1 MTDILERDVRARQ
14 AQLEAA
20 RSGSQLPPPRPYDPA
35 AEANL
40 ARANQAREAQRQ
52 ALARQIE
59 AARAKAAAFEKQRQL
74 ARLAREQA
82 HAESAEAEAKTRY
95 EEAYVVSGGTRAEF
109 RERWPALWSALKRD
123 LALSTEGSPMKQE
136 LRASGRYEF

>member
-20 RSGSQLPPPRPYDPA
+20 RGGQQLPPPRPYDPA

-74 ARLAREQA
+74 ARLARALVSPQA
-82 HAESAEAEAKTRY
+82 RPGSLHRAFPDEARITQLGPLRIL
-95 EEAYVVSGGTRAEF
+95 
-109 RERWPALWSALKRD
+109 REGQSR
-123 LALSTEGSPMKQE
+123 
-136 LRASGRYEF
+136 

>member
-1 MTDILERDVRARQ
+1 MDILERDVRARQ

-20 RSGSQLPPPRPYDPA
+20 RGGQQLPPPRPYDPA

-40 ARANQAREAQRQ
+40 ARARQAQAARAREQARRTED
-52 ALARQIE
+52 
-59 AARAKAAAFEKQRQL
+59 ARAKAAAFEKQRQL

-95 EEAYVVSGGTRAEF
+95 EEAYVASGGTRAEF

-123 LALSTEGSPMKQE
+123 LALSTELSPMKQE
-136 LRASGRYEF
+136 LRSSGRYEF

>member
-20 RSGSQLPPPRPYDPA
+20 RGGQQLPPPRPYDPA
-35 AEANL
+35 AEAN
-40 ARANQAREAQRQ
+40 
-52 ALARQIE
+52 
-59 AARAKAAAFEKQRQL
+59 
-74 ARLAREQA
+74 QA

>member
-59 AARAKAAAFEKQRQL
+59 AARAKAAAFEKQRH
-74 ARLAREQA
+74 AESLAREQA
-82 HAESAEAEAKTRY
+82 HAESAETEAKTRY
-95 EEAYVVSGGTRAEF
+95 EEAYVVR
-109 RERWPALWSALKRD
+109 RD
-123 LALSTEGSPMKQE
+123 
-136 LRASGRYEF
+136 

>member
-1 MTDILERDVRARQ
+1 MSPIRLYGRLARQRCRCPQAMSAARTFPSTSRGMKRRCRTRRIMNSCASCSSVFTRKDSLMDILERDVRARQ

-52 ALARQIE
+52 ALARRTE
-59 AARAKAAAFEKQRQL
+59 AARAKA
-74 ARLAREQA
+74 
-82 HAESAEAEAKTRY
+82 
-95 EEAYVVSGGTRAEF
+95 
-109 RERWPALWSALKRD
+109 
-123 LALSTEGSPMKQE
+123 
-136 LRASGRYEF
+136 

>member
-1 MTDILERDVRARQ
+1 MDILERDVRARQ

-40 ARANQAREAQRQ
+40 ARARQ
-52 ALARQIE
+52 AQ
-59 AARAKAAAFEKQRQL
+59 AARAREQARRTEDARAKVAAFEKQRQL

-82 HAESAEAEAKTRY
+82 HAESAEAEANPR
-95 EEAYVVSGGTRAEF
+95 SGQ
-109 RERWPALWSALKRD
+109 PSSATW
-123 LALSTEGSPMKQE
+123 LSPQSFP
-136 LRASGRYEF
+136 R